1 MMLSQHYGKVGNLII
16 NLKQQ
21 IPAGNKRNYCFKE
34 MALDWTS
41 DNGFELVSKLW
52 KRQQQ
57 DVDEDD

>member
-1 MMLSQHYGKVGNLII
+1 MMLSQHYGKVGSLII
-16 NLKQQ
+16 SLKQP

-34 MALDWTS
+34 MALGWTS
-41 DNGFELVSKLW
+41 DNGFELVSNLW